1 MQFFSNIY
9 LPSLYLV
16 LHESSKSFTY
26 NEQSPPEVIYSSR
39 RGLFRASE
47 KWSHEPKISNMQ
59 YSREDVSIGF
69 FGHIVNQDVLGAGKE
84 KRWEKTGAIHE
95 VERTL

>member
-1 MQFFSNIY
+1 
-9 LPSLYLV
+9 
-16 LHESSKSFTY
+16 
-26 NEQSPPEVIYSSR
+26 
-39 RGLFRASE
+39 
-47 KWSHEPKISNMQ
+47 MQ

-95 VERTL
+95 VERTLYLYTLELI